1 MAELNDKAQK
11 VFALKYSTRKTK
23 GWKEKCLEIASQMAE
38 AGLRYGRTPEQVE
51 ETKNKYFESLF
62 DLMFI
67 PGGRIIANSGTG
79 IKNLGNCFVLGIEDS
94 RKSIYGTLQDAAE
107 VFADGGGIGYFFGNI
122 REEGAEIKT
131 TGGKASGALSF
142 MTLFDQTG
150 EVISQASRRGAQMGV
165 MDVSNPDI
173 QKFIHFKSSL
183 NHRNSRI
190 VKEYERNIKPFSKK
204 DFSGSKYERV
214 LTKTLQ
220 DDQLTHFNV
229 SVLLTDKFMEAVEKD
244 EDWELISPSTKESV
258 RKVKA
263 KDLLMEMATQAWE
276 SGDPGELFY
285 DAMNRDNMVSYIDD
299 IRATNPCGEVPLLI
313 NESCILASLNLHKF
327 YDKKT
332 KSINYDL
339 LKDQVKTM
347 TRFLEDVVEISE
359 APLDKINY
367 TTKSLRRLGGG
378 AMGWADLLVELNI
391 PYFSQE
397 AMDLADYISWFISFH
412 AWETSYEL
420 AKERGAFSFYDK
432 SKANMDVVMRVM
444 YESPFGKSEINPSD
458 LYEIGVRN
466 VAVSSIAPTGSIALL
481 GGVNSSIE
489 PFFALAYKRNITEGV
504 GNMAKDSLF
513 EINPALEGKLKEH
526 KYSQDEIIEIME
538 YVNKH
543 GSMTGCKLVS
553 KELQDLFMTA
563 NEIDWKSHVDM
574 QARWQ
579 KWFSNA
585 ISKTVNLP
593 EDATPQNIY
602 DTYLYMWKVGLKG
615 GTIYRNN
622 SKSFQILEKPA
633 S

>member
-1 MAELNDKAQK
+1 MAELNEKAQK

-38 AGLRYGRTPEQVE
+38 AGLRYGKTKEEVE
-51 ETKNKYFESLF
+51 EVKQKYFESLF

-94 RKSIYGTLQDAAE
+94 RKSIYGTLADAAE

-131 TGGKASGALSF
+131 TGGQASGALSF

-165 MDVSNPDI
+165 MDISNPDI

-183 NHRNSRI
+183 NHRNERI
-190 VKEYERNIKPFSKK
+190 VREYDRNLRSVVKGELK
-204 DFSGSKYERV
+204 GTKYEKV
-214 LTKTLQ
+214 LSKTLQ

-229 SVLLTDKFMEAVEKD
+229 SVLLTDKFMETVENGG
-244 EDWELISPSTKESV
+244 DWELVSPSTKLPV
-258 RKVKA
+258 KKIKA
-263 KDLLMEMATQAWE
+263 KDLLTEMATQAWE

-285 DAMNRDNMVSYIDD
+285 DAMNRDNMVSYIED

-391 PYFSQE
+391 PYESKE
-397 AMDLADYISWFISFH
+397 AIELGDYISWFISFH

-420 AKERGAFSFYDK
+420 AKERGCFPFYDK
-432 SKANMDVVMRVM
+432 TKAKMNVVTRVL
-444 YESPFGKSEINPSD
+444 YDSPFGKSEISPSD
-458 LYEIGVRN
+458 LYETGVRN
-466 VAVSSIAPTGSIALL
+466 VAVSSVAPTGSIALL

-504 GNMAKDSLF
+504 GNIAKDSLF
-513 EINPALEGKLKEH
+513 EINPVLESKLKEH
-526 KYSQDEIIEIME
+526 KYTPETIIEIME

-543 GSMTGCKLVS
+543 GTMTGCKLVN
-553 KELQDLFMTA
+553 KELQDLFKTA
-563 NEIDWKSHVDM
+563 NEIDWKNHIDM
-574 QARWQ
+574 QAVWQ

-593 EDATPQNIY
+593 EKSTPQDIY
-602 DTYLYMWKVGLKG
+602 DAYLYMWKMGLKG

-622 SKSFQILEKPA
+622 SKSFQILEKP